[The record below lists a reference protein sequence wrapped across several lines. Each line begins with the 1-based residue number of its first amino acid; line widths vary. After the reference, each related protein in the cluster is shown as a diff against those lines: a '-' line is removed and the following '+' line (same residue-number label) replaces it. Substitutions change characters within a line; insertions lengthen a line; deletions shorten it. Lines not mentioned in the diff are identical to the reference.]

1 MQEAL
6 MAEYEECETCGA
18 AMANPAQHRKWHE
31 SVDGD
36 IDKLKQR
43 VAKSENSARKNVQ
56 RMRMA

>member
-1 MQEAL
+1 

-18 AMANPAQHRKWHE
+18 AMANPEQHRKWHE

-36 IDKLKQR
+36 IDMLKQS